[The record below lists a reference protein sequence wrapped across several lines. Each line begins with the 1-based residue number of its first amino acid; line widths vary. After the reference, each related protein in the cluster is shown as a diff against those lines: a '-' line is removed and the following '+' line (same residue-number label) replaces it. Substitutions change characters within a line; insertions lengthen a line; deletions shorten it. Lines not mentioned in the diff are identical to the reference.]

1 MLLNSALLLLAAA
14 GGSLHCLG
22 MCGGFVAGINALG
35 VGASRF
41 RGLAGHMI
49 YHGGRLT
56 GYMFLGAVAG
66 ACGHL
71 LTAPAP
77 FLHTVIDLVAGLFV
91 LYTGLCLAGF
101 LPARNLVQLSGA
113 ETITRPLGALL
124 HARRLSSALYLG
136 LFNGFIPCPLIAAFL
151 AQAAATGSPLPGAYT
166 MALLVMGT
174 APGMILLGYVTL
186 RQETRG
192 KAVQAAGVLLALLG
206 IMTTLH
212 AVGWAPSPF
221 GAH

>member
-1 MLLNSALLLLAAA
+1 MLLHSALLLLAAA

-35 VGASRF
+35 TGTSRL
-41 RGLAGHMI
+41 RGLCGHLV

-66 ACGHL
+66 ACGRL
-71 LTAPAP
+71 LTSPAP
-77 FLHTVIDLVAGLFV
+77 FLHSLIDLVAGLFV
-91 LYTGLCLAGF
+91 LFTGLGLAGF
-101 LPARNLVQLSGA
+101 LPTGNLVQLAGA
-113 ETITRPLGALL
+113 ESLAGPLGTLL
-124 HARRLSSALYLG
+124 RARRLSSALYLG

-151 AQAAATGSPLPGAYT
+151 AQAAATGSPLPGAFT
-166 MALLVMGT
+166 MGILVLGT
-174 APGMILLGYVTL
+174 APGMILLGYLTL
-186 RQETRG
+186 SRETRG
-192 KAVQAAGVLLALLG
+192 KAVQGSGLLLAVLG

-221 GAH
+221 GNH